1 MHAAKRD
8 FFTFSICPAWRKMI
22 ARLALEVVQMFE
34 IAVYC
39 PRCAERIKCKAVA
52 LAFDEVVTCLSC
64 AAKVKASQLLTDE
77 GTNLLDYLALQSVK
91 AANKIPPAA

>member
-1 MHAAKRD
+1 
-8 FFTFSICPAWRKMI
+8 
-22 ARLALEVVQMFE
+22 MFE

-64 AAKVKASQLLTDE
+64 TAKVKASQLLTGE
-77 GTNLLDYLALQSVK
+77 GTNLLDYLAQLSVK
-91 AANKIPPAA
+91 AANKAPPSV

>member
-1 MHAAKRD
+1 
-8 FFTFSICPAWRKMI
+8 
-22 ARLALEVVQMFE
+22 MFE

-64 AAKVKASQLLTDE
+64 KGKVKASALLTDA
-77 GTNLLDYLALQSVK
+77 GKNLLDYLAQLSVK
-91 AANKIPPAA
+91 AANKTPPAP